1 MISKNN
7 AAEYIPLLQAMSEGK
22 QLQIRT
28 KDGCWSDAPVYL
40 AFNAGPEYYRIKPP
54 EPRRFWVNVYDKTK
68 SLQRAGYA
76 YDSRK
81 EADAASNGNRID
93 CVEVVEVI
101 S

>member
-1 MISKNN
+1 MITKDN
-7 AAEYIPLLQAMSEGK
+7 AAQYLPLVQALAEGK
-22 QLQIRT
+22 TLQMKTGDSWI
-28 KDGCWSDAPVYL
+28 DAARSL
-40 AFNAGPEYYRIKPP
+40 SFTCEPERYRVKPP

-93 CVEVVEVI
+93 CVEVVEVV
-101 S
+101 SG